1 MARPSN
7 QNTPAAGKPTTNA
20 NDTSEDTL
28 SALVTDAKRQIRKMN
43 KATDALKT
51 LGEKHPAVVAALEAL
66 KPEKEKIAK
75 AVAQRVFDT
84 LMKTE

>member
-1 MARPSN
+1 MGNKNEKP
-7 QNTPAAGKPTTNA
+7 QAGKPTTNT